1 MWISTS
7 SLADSAMDS
16 DSCRPRL
23 FTYQLPGSY
32 RISPHGLGKAIHMRN
47 RVHAP
52 LWDTDQYSLGSLL
65 YERALAYRCRTRDPS
80 NADLFFVPAFRGTL
94 GTVQECA
101 EPDSKVKLLQRL
113 RVVLLNASSAQRHGL
128 LDGANGPPTTLEAR
142 GGADHII
149 LNPRSGMNWE
159 RYPYCELQ
167 MGSARL
173 GAALWLSMESHPHNG
188 SWVYPEGY
196 CGKVCVKAYYP
207 QLVSESFYWSVPWT
221 SAVHLDSTSS
231 STPPWTSQHVRS
243 MLVAAHFLVA
253 PGHPGI
259 PKPTLQLRQAL
270 LQQCSAQP
278 TKCRSVPPL
287 LYKGSGCSG
296 IKCLSSERTAL
307 LYWDSTFCLQ
317 PGGDTITRKGI
328 VDALLLGCI
337 PVLFHTGQPAQWA
350 WHWGTW
356 VDDATVTF
364 NQSAVRH
371 GELDVIST
379 LSAIP
384 TARVAA
390 MQASVRQHAHRMHYA
405 AVDTSQLRSGLRG
418 LSMPDAFEVILEGAW
433 RVARDAKLQSMGRH
447 VMRTNTGIGEMRIR
461 QRRLAMASASK
472 HGSEHASEHAT
483 GVEIDGATVIGR
495 PSPARSVGRSVGR
508 RSVWSAG

>member
-1 MWISTS
+1 
-7 SLADSAMDS
+7 LY
-16 DSCRPRL
+16 
-23 FTYQLPGSY
+23 TYQLPGSY
-32 RISPHGLGKAIHMRN
+32 RDSPHGLGKAIHIRN
-47 RVHAP
+47 RVNAP

-80 NADLFFVPAFRGTL
+80 NADLFFVPAFKGAL
-94 GTVQECA
+94 GTMQECA

-113 RVVLLNASSAQRHGL
+113 RVVLLNASSAGAERHGPR
-128 LDGANGPPTTLEAR
+128 DGANGPPTTLEAR

-149 LNPRSGMNWE
+149 LNPRSGMTWE
-159 RYPYCELQ
+159 RYPFCELQ

-221 SAVHLDSTSS
+221 SVVHLDSTSS

-243 MLVAAHFLVA
+243 TLVAAHFNVVHKPVLA
-253 PGHPGI
+253 
-259 PKPTLQLRQAL
+259 KPTLQLRQAL

-278 TKCRSVPPL
+278 TKCRSVPPVM
-287 LYKGSGCSG
+287 YKGSGCSG
-296 IKCLSSERTAL
+296 PTCLSSERTAV

-337 PVLFHTGQPAQWA
+337 PVLFHIGQPAQWA

-356 VDDATVTF
+356 VQDATVTF

-384 TARVAA
+384 AARVAA
-390 MQASVRQHAHRMHYA
+390 MQASVRQHAHRVHYA
-405 AVDTSQLRSGLRG
+405 AVDTSRLQSGLRG
-418 LSMPDAFEVILEGAW
+418 LSMPDAFDVILEGAW

-447 VMRTNTGIGEMRIR
+447 VMRTNKGIGEMRIR
-461 QRRLAMASASK
+461 RLRLAMASAS
-472 HGSEHASEHAT
+472 ERASEHAT

-495 PSPARSVGRSVGR
+495 PSPARSVAAGASVGGASGAPDR
-508 RSVWSAG
+508 DPNLGSEGRADRFS

>member
-1 MWISTS
+1 M
-7 SLADSAMDS
+7 
-16 DSCRPRL
+16 
-23 FTYQLPGSY
+23 
-32 RISPHGLGKAIHMRN
+32 
-47 RVHAP
+47 
-52 LWDTDQYSLGSLL
+52 
-65 YERALAYRCRTRDPS
+65 
-80 NADLFFVPAFRGTL
+80 
-94 GTVQECA
+94 QECA

-113 RVVLLNASSAQRHGL
+113 RVVLLNASSAGAERHGPR
-128 LDGANGPPTTLEAR
+128 DGANGPPTTLEAR

-149 LNPRSGMNWE
+149 LNPRSGMTWE
-159 RYPYCELQ
+159 RYPFCELQ

-221 SAVHLDSTSS
+221 SVVHLDSTSS

-243 MLVAAHFLVA
+243 TLVAAHFNVVHKPVLA
-253 PGHPGI
+253 
-259 PKPTLQLRQAL
+259 KPTLQLRQAL

-278 TKCRSVPPL
+278 TKCRSVPPVM
-287 LYKGSGCSG
+287 YKGSGCSG
-296 IKCLSSERTAL
+296 PTCLSSERTAV

-337 PVLFHTGQPAQWA
+337 PVLFHIGQPAQWA

-356 VDDATVTF
+356 VQDATVTF

-384 TARVAA
+384 AARVAA
-390 MQASVRQHAHRMHYA
+390 MQASVRQHAHRVHYA
-405 AVDTSQLRSGLRG
+405 AVDTSRLQSGLRG
-418 LSMPDAFEVILEGAW
+418 LSMPDAFDVILEGAW

-447 VMRTNTGIGEMRIR
+447 VMRTNKGIGEMRIR
-461 QRRLAMASASK
+461 QLRLAMASAS
-472 HGSEHASEHAT
+472 ERASEHST